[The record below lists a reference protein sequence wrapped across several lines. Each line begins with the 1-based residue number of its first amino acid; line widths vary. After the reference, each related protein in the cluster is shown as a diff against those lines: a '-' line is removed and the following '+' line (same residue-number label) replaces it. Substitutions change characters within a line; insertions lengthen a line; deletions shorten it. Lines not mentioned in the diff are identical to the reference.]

1 MMERKAEGM
10 NQIKF
15 AVIGA
20 GNGGQSMAGHLAIM
34 GFDVALHDVDEEKIE
49 RIREKGGIEVTGR
62 VNGFGKPSAIT
73 ADIEEA
79 ISGANLIMVVTDS
92 TAHRA
97 VAENIAP
104 YLADGQIIVLN
115 PGNFGSLE
123 FARIF
128 GEKNVGRDVIIA
140 ETESLVYSCRSP
152 HPGTAEIRNIKRAL
166 NFSAFPAKRN
176 NEVVG
181 LLQKAFPQFTAGQNV
196 MQIGLSNVNAY
207 HPTFTMFNAARIEYM
222 KGDVKFYVE
231 GATPSVVKV
240 AERVDQERIQIGR
253 TFGVEVPTSLDLL
266 KKFYGA
272 KGDSLYDAI
281 KTVENY
287 MRSKAF
293 PNFRSRYIYEDIPMH
308 LVPIS
313 QLGKLVGVETFAI
326 DTLINMGS
334 LLLGEDLGQN
344 SRDLKSLGLEG
355 KSVDEIKQLL

>member
-1 MMERKAEGM
+1 M
-10 NQIKF
+10 NKMKY

-34 GFDVALHDVDEEKIE
+34 GFDVALHDIDAEKIN
-49 RIREKGGIEVTGR
+49 RIREKGGIEVTDR
-62 VNGFGKPSAIT
+62 VNGFGKPSTIT
-73 ADIEEA
+73 TDIEEA

-92 TAHRA
+92 TAHKA
-97 VAENIAP
+97 VAKNIAH
-104 YLADGQIIVLN
+104 YLVDGQIIVLN

-128 GEKNVGRDVIIA
+128 REKNVRKDVIIA

-152 HPGTAEIRNIKRAL
+152 RPGTVEIRNTKREL
-166 NFSAFPAKRN
+166 NFSAYPAKRN
-176 NEVVG
+176 HEVLG
-181 LLQKAFPQFTAGQNV
+181 PLQRAFPQFRAGQNV

-231 GATPSVVKV
+231 GAAPSVVKV

-253 TFGVEVPTSLDLL
+253 VFGVEVPTSLDLL
-266 KKFYGA
+266 RKFYGA
-272 KGDSLYDAI
+272 KGDSLYEAI
-281 KTVENY
+281 KTVKNY

-293 PNFRSRYIYEDIPMH
+293 PSFRSRYILEDIPMQ

-313 QLGKLVGVETFAI
+313 QLGQLVRADTFAI
-326 DTLINMGS
+326 DTLIDMGS
-334 LLLGEDLGQN
+334 LLLGEDLRQ
-344 SRDLKSLGLEG
+344 SARDLKSLGLEG